1 MKRNLAIIPARSGS
15 KGLPDKNI
23 RLLNGRPLIAYTI
36 DAALQ
41 SEQFDEVMVST
52 DSKEYREIAR
62 QYGANVPFLRSK
74 ENSSDRAESWDMV
87 REVIDCYSGLG
98 QMFES
103 FCLLQPTSPL
113 RTVSNIIEAY
123 ELFRKKNAVAVVS
136 LCEME
141 HSPLWCNV
149 LEEGRSL
156 EAFICESDSRPRQ
169 LLDTYYRINGA
180 IYIANIKE
188 FFKNPFLYR
197 KGSYAY
203 IMDKMSSVDIDDELD
218 FKLAEI
224 LLSKQSC

>member
-123 ELFRKKNAVAVVS
+123 ELFRKKMLWR
-136 LCEME
+136 LC
-141 HSPLWCNV
+141 LFVKWNI
-149 LEEGRSL
+149 R
-156 EAFICESDSRPRQ
+156 R
-169 LLDTYYRINGA
+169 YGA
-180 IYIANIKE
+180 MY
-188 FFKNPFLYR
+188 
-197 KGSYAY
+197 
-203 IMDKMSSVDIDDELD
+203 
-218 FKLAEI
+218 
-224 LLSKQSC
+224 

>member
-98 QMFES
+98 
-103 FCLLQPTSPL
+103 
-113 RTVSNIIEAY
+113 
-123 ELFRKKNAVAVVS
+123 
-136 LCEME
+136 
-141 HSPLWCNV
+141 
-149 LEEGRSL
+149 
-156 EAFICESDSRPRQ
+156 
-169 LLDTYYRINGA
+169 
-180 IYIANIKE
+180 
-188 FFKNPFLYR
+188 
-197 KGSYAY
+197 
-203 IMDKMSSVDIDDELD
+203 
-218 FKLAEI
+218 
-224 LLSKQSC
+224 